1 MTEELLPRSN
11 LLLHSKD
18 VPAEFQNRKHWVDL
32 SEYTIHDVFIDH
44 VAKKIKP
51 HSATVTPSVVEHR
64 TTFTCDRCKGIQ
76 GQVEHGPK
84 QTEYVPTR
92 AVTPYHGTQEDMRQ
106 MIKGRKP
113 VDQLIG
119 ELNASLAK
127 AAALEYV
134 LELAYR
140 YADLSGDEYHVDKI
154 GNSEETLRI
163 ALTEDSELVK
173 ALLRTERA
181 PKSDYSDENDY
192 RLDREFDRGW
202 NAALNAVI
210 AKHKGVKP

>member
-119 ELNASLAK
+119 ELNVPSDKAS
-127 AAALEYV
+127 ALEYV

-140 YADLSGDEYHVDKI
+140 YADLSDNEYHVDKI

-173 ALLRTERA
+173 ALKVLE
-181 PKSDYSDENDY
+181 PQNNDKVDEYNY
-192 RLDREFDRGW
+192 YAIGFESGW
-202 NAALNAVI
+202 NHCVKRISDII
-210 AKHKGVKP
+210 AKHTMEK